1 MGHRSS
7 RERRDHIFKISPI
20 YTLLEDLMNAVKIF
34 YCRQSV
40 EIKADST
47 IREPFNEA
55 HTFLNANR
63 RIVPNE
69 IIILPPISLWQK

>member
-1 MGHRSS
+1 M
-7 RERRDHIFKISPI
+7 RRPI
-20 YTLLEDLMNAVKIF
+20 VQAESIETIYSKFPRLIRYSKDLMNAVKIF

-55 HTFLNANR
+55 HTFLYANGR
-63 RIVPNE
+63 TVLNE
-69 IIILPPISLWQK
+69 IIILPPIYC